1 MQITVDVPD
10 NLAQEVVDF
19 VDFLKAK
26 YVTATPIASMSR
38 IISDHEDDRAN
49 DLMMAQSLSVSDWD
63 NCDDEVWDHVPT
75 H

>member
-1 MQITVDVPD
+1 MQITIDVPA

-26 YVTATPIASMSR
+26 YVTATPIESMSR

-63 NCDDEVWDHVPT
+63 NNDDEVWNHVST

>member
-1 MQITVDVPD
+1 MQITVNVPD
-10 NLAQEVVDF
+10 NLAQEVIDF

-26 YVTATPIASMSR
+26 YVTSTPNASLTGMV
-38 IISDHEDDRAN
+38 SDNEDVCAN

-63 NCDDEVWDHVPT
+63 NNDDEVWNHVPT

>member
-1 MQITVDVPD
+1 MQITIDAPA

-26 YVTATPIASMSR
+26 YVTSTPNASM
-38 IISDHEDDRAN
+38 IGMVSDNEDVCAN

-63 NCDDEVWDHVPT
+63 NHDDEV
-75 H
+75 

>member
-1 MQITVDVPD
+1 MQITFEVPD
-10 NLAQEVVDF
+10 NLAQEVIDF

-26 YVTATPIASMSR
+26 YVTSTPNASMTDMV
-38 IISDHEDDRAN
+38 SDNEDVCAN

-63 NCDDEVWDHVPT
+63 NHDDEVWNHVST